1 LIFNFTHLVKFTKMP
16 VMHSLLSGKTAL
28 LLVVI
33 TVAGAFTSCVSTK
46 KYNAL
51 NSKCNEEST
60 RLNTKVEDLG
70 NQVTELTS
78 ENQRYQKDVSQLKA
92 DTSRV
97 GSMLRVLTADYN
109 ELDRSYEL
117 LKSQFSANFKD
128 AEKVMAE
135 LKASQD
141 SLLAREDRVKAMQAE
156 LDIKGR
162 NLAELQLAIHKK
174 DSVTNAL
181 RKAVADA
188 LMGFEGKGLTVHMK
202 DGKVYVS
209 LEEKLLFA
217 SGKWEVS
224 KEGVV
229 ALKDIA
235 KVLEKNPDINVLIEG
250 HTDNVP
256 LTSQNQVKDNWDLSA
271 MRATSIVK
279 ILLSNAR
286 IDPKRLVASGR
297 GEFLPV
303 VPNESAANKAKNRR
317 TEIILSPKLDE
328 LMQIIDSK

>member
-1 LIFNFTHLVKFTKMP
+1 MKQLNFERVMRLII
-16 VMHSLLSGKTAL
+16 
-28 LLVVI
+28 LVVL
-33 TVAGAFTSCVSTK
+33 AGFAASCVSTK

-51 NSKCNEEST
+51 TAKCNEESS
-60 RLNTKVEDLG
+60 RLNAKADSLSTRINEIS
-70 NQVTELTS
+70 S
-78 ENQRYQKDVSQLKA
+78 ENQRFKKDLTQLKS
-92 DTSRV
+92 DTARL

-109 ELDRSYEL
+109 ELDRSHEL
-117 LKSQFSANFKD
+117 LKTQFSANFED

-135 LKASQD
+135 LKAAQD
-141 SLLAREDRVKAMQAE
+141 DLIVREDRLKVLQAE
-156 LDIKGR
+156 LDVKGK
-162 NLAELQLAIHKK
+162 NLAELQSALHKK
-174 DSVTNAL
+174 DSITDAL
-181 RKAVADA
+181 RRAVSDA

-217 SGKWEVS
+217 SGKWDVS
-224 KEGVV
+224 NEGIS
-229 ALKDIA
+229 ALKDLA

-256 LTSQNQVKDNWDLSA
+256 LTGQNQVKDNWDLSV

-279 ILLSNAR
+279 ILLANAK
-286 IDPKRLVASGR
+286 ISPKRLVASGR

-303 VPNESAANKAKNRR
+303 EPNSSAANKAKNRR

-328 LMQIIDSK
+328 LMQIIGSN

>member
-1 LIFNFTHLVKFTKMP
+1 MNHSVLKRVTRLMVLV
-16 VMHSLLSGKTAL
+16 LL
-28 LLVVI
+28 
-33 TVAGAFTSCVSTK
+33 AGAITSCVSTK

-51 NSKCNEEST
+51 TAKCNEESS
-60 RLNTKVEDLG
+60 RLNTKVDSL
-70 NQVTELTS
+70 NTHVNELS
-78 ENQRYQKDVSQLKA
+78 AENQRFKKDLTQLKA
-92 DTSRV
+92 DTSRL

-109 ELDRSYEL
+109 ELDRSHEL
-117 LKSQFSANFKD
+117 LKAQFSANFED

-135 LKASQD
+135 LKVSQD
-141 SLLAREDRVKAMQAE
+141 TLLAREYRLKAMQAE
-156 LDIKGR
+156 LDVKGR
-162 NLAELQLAIHKK
+162 NLAELQAALHKK
-174 DSVTNAL
+174 DSITNAL
-181 RKAVADA
+181 RKAVSDA

-217 SGKWEVS
+217 SGKWDVS
-224 KEGVV
+224 NDGVA
-229 ALKDIA
+229 ALKDLS

-256 LTSQNQVKDNWDLSA
+256 LSSQNQVKDNWDLSV

-279 ILLSNAR
+279 ILLANGK
-286 IDPKRLVASGR
+286 INPKRLVASGR

-303 VPNESAANKAKNRR
+303 EPNTSAANKAKNRR

-328 LMQIIDSK
+328 LMQIIGNN

>member
-1 LIFNFTHLVKFTKMP
+1 MFKMITRLIVI
-16 VMHSLLSGKTAL
+16 SLFA
-28 LLVVI
+28 
-33 TVAGAFTSCVSTK
+33 VAMSSCVSTK

-51 NSKCNEEST
+51 TAKCNEESS
-60 RLNTKVEDLG
+60 RLNTKVDSLNTRVNELSAD
-70 NQVTELTS
+70 NNRFKKELT
-78 ENQRYQKDVSQLKA
+78 QLKS
-92 DTSRV
+92 DTTKL
-97 GSMLRVLTADYN
+97 GSALRVLTADYN
-109 ELDRSYEL
+109 ELDRSHEL
-117 LKSQFSANFKD
+117 LKSQFSANFED

-135 LKASQD
+135 LKATQD
-141 SLLAREDRVKAMQAE
+141 DLIAREDKLKHMQSE
-156 LDIKGR
+156 LDLKAK
-162 NLAELQLAIHKK
+162 NLAELQSALRKK
-174 DSVTNAL
+174 DSITDAL
-181 RKAVADA
+181 RKAVSDA

-217 SGKWEVS
+217 SGKWDVS
-224 KEGVV
+224 NDGVS
-229 ALKDIA
+229 ALKDLA

-256 LTSQNQVKDNWDLSA
+256 LTSQNQVKDNWDLSV

-279 ILLSNAR
+279 IILSNGK

-303 VPNESAANKAKNRR
+303 EPNTSAANKAKNRR

-328 LMQIIDSK
+328 LMHIIGNN

>member
-1 LIFNFTHLVKFTKMP
+1 MNQ
-16 VMHSLLSGKTAL
+16 SLFKKTARFI
-28 LLVVI
+28 VI
-33 TVAGAFTSCVSTK
+33 VILAGAFTSCVSTK

-51 NSKCNEEST
+51 TAKCNEEST
-60 RLNTKVEDLG
+60 RLNAKADSLG
-70 NQVTELTS
+70 TLVNEFSS
-78 ENQRYQKDVSQLKA
+78 ENQRYKKDITQLKA
-92 DTSRV
+92 DTLRL
-97 GSMLRVLTADYN
+97 GSLLRVLTADYN
-109 ELDRSYEL
+109 ELDRSHEL
-117 LKSQFSANFKD
+117 LKSQFSANFED

-135 LKASQD
+135 LKASKD
-141 SLLAREDRVKAMQAE
+141 SLLAREDRVRAMQKE
-156 LDIKGR
+156 LDIKGK
-162 NLAELQLAIHKK
+162 NLAELLTAIHKK
-174 DSVTNAL
+174 DSITNAL

-217 SGKWEVS
+217 SGKWDVS
-224 KEGVV
+224 NDGVA
-229 ALKDIA
+229 ALKDLA

-256 LTSQNQVKDNWDLSA
+256 LTGQNQVKDNWDLSV

-279 ILLSNAR
+279 ILLANGK
-286 IDPKRLVASGR
+286 INPKRLVASGR

-303 VPNESAANKAKNRR
+303 EPNTSAANKAKNRR

-328 LMQIIDSK
+328 LMQIIGSN

>member
-1 LIFNFTHLVKFTKMP
+1 MK
-16 VMHSLLSGKTAL
+16 HSLFKKISR
-28 LLVVI
+28 LLVIVLL
-33 TVAGAFTSCVSTK
+33 AGTFTACVSTK

-51 NSKCNEEST
+51 TAKCNEESS
-60 RLNTKVEDLG
+60 RLNAKVDSLG
-70 NQVTELTS
+70 TQVNELSS
-78 ENQRYQKDVSQLKA
+78 ENQRYKKDITQLKA
-92 DTSRV
+92 DTSRL
-97 GSMLRVLTADYN
+97 GSLMRVLTADYN
-109 ELDRSYEL
+109 ELDRSHEL
-117 LKSQFSANFKD
+117 LKAQFSANFED

-141 SLLAREDRVKAMQAE
+141 SLLAREERVKAMQDE
-156 LDIKGR
+156 LDIKGKK
-162 NLAELQLAIHKK
+162 LVELLSAIHKK
-174 DSVTNAL
+174 DSITNAL

-217 SGKWEVS
+217 SGKWDVS
-224 KEGVV
+224 NDGVA
-229 ALKDIA
+229 ALKDLA

-256 LTSQNQVKDNWDLSA
+256 LTGQNQVKDNWDLSA

-279 ILLSNAR
+279 ILLANGKIS
-286 IDPKRLVASGR
+286 PKRLVASGR

-303 VPNESAANKAKNRR
+303 EPNTSPANKAKNRR

-328 LMQIIDSK
+328 LMQIIGNN

>member
-1 LIFNFTHLVKFTKMP
+1 MNHLLYRKVISLMVFLI
-16 VMHSLLSGKTAL
+16 
-28 LLVVI
+28 
-33 TVAGAFTSCVSTK
+33 VATTFISCVSTK
-46 KYNAL
+46 KYKAL
-51 NSKCNEEST
+51 DTKCNEEST
-60 RLNTKVEDLG
+60 RLNTKVDDLG
-70 NQVTELTS
+70 TQVTELSS
-78 ENQRYQKDVSQLKA
+78 ENQRYKKELSQMKA
-92 DTSRV
+92 D
-97 GSMLRVLTADYN
+97 RVLTADYN
-109 ELDRSYEL
+109 ELDRSHEL

-141 SLLAREDRVKAMQAE
+141 SLLVREERVKAMQAE
-156 LDIKGR
+156 LAIKGR
-162 NLAELQLAIHKK
+162 NLAELEMAIHKQ
-174 DSVTNAL
+174 DSITNAL
-181 RKAVADA
+181 RKAVSDA
-188 LMGFEGKGLTVHMK
+188 LTGFEGKGLTVHMK

-217 SGKWEVS
+217 SGKWDVS
-224 KEGVV
+224 KDGIV

-256 LTSQNQVKDNWDLSA
+256 LSSQNQVKDNWDLSV

-279 ILLSNAR
+279 ILLSAAK
-286 IDPKRLVASGR
+286 IDPKRLAASGR

-303 VPNESAANKAKNRR
+303 VPNTSAVNKAKNRR

-328 LMQIIDSK
+328 LMQIIDNN

>member
-1 LIFNFTHLVKFTKMP
+1 MNQSV
-16 VMHSLLSGKTAL
+16 LSKIIRL
-28 LLVVI
+28 SIIVI
-33 TVAGAFTSCVSTK
+33 LAGAFTSCVSTK

-51 NSKCNEEST
+51 TAKCNQESST
-60 RLNTKVEDLG
+60 LNAKVDELSTKV
-70 NQVTELTS
+70 NELS
-78 ENQRYQKDVSQLKA
+78 SDNQRYKKDVSQLKA
-92 DTSRV
+92 DTSRL

-109 ELDRSYEL
+109 ELDRSNEL
-117 LKSQFSANFKD
+117 LKSQFSANFED

-135 LKASQD
+135 LKASKD
-141 SLLAREDRVKAMQAE
+141 SLVAREYRVKAMQAE
-156 LDIKGR
+156 LDLKGK
-162 NLAELQLAIHKK
+162 NLASLQAALHKK
-174 DSVTNAL
+174 DSITNSI

-217 SGKWEVS
+217 SGKWDVS
-224 KEGVV
+224 KDGIS
-229 ALKDIA
+229 ALKDLA

-256 LTSQNQVKDNWDLSA
+256 LNSQNQVADNWDLSV

-279 ILLSNAR
+279 MLLANGK
-286 IDPKRLVASGR
+286 IDPVRLVASGR

-303 VPNESAANKAKNRR
+303 EPNTSAANKAKNRR

-328 LMQIIDSK
+328 LMQIIGTK